1 MESMELVGLDQIKQA
16 AARLLGVAALTPL
29 ERSRVLTERS
39 GGPIFLKCENLQ
51 RTGAFKIRGAYNCI
65 AQLSD
70 EDRARGVVAAS
81 AGNHA
86 QGVALG
92 ASLLGVRS
100 TVFMPEGAALPKVE
114 ATARYGAQ
122 VVLEGSIYDEAFAAA
137 EAHAEQAGAVMVHP
151 FDHPD
156 VIAGQG
162 TVGLEIIEQ
171 LADVATIVVPV
182 GGGGLI
188 SGVAA
193 AAKSHNPSIRVIGVE
208 PVGAAGVALALESGK
223 VEQLP
228 TLSTVADGLAAQQ
241 AGELCLAHVQK
252 YVDELVMVTDE
263 EIGQA
268 LLLAVERGKL
278 LVEPAGAAGLAAI
291 MGGLDITYPA
301 AVIISGGNIDPLLLL
316 RVIRYGMGSAGRYFS
331 FRTRLFD
338 RPGELHRLS
347 GVISQAG
354 ANIVGIEHRREGTE
368 PRLLGDVEVAI
379 QVETRGSEHVDSLI
393 ERLSRAGYTV
403 ERI

>member
-1 MESMELVGLDQIKQA
+1 MELVGIDQISEA
-16 AARLLGVAALTPL
+16 AARLVGVAAKTPL
-29 ERSRVLTERS
+29 EVSRVLSERA
-39 GGPIFLKCENLQ
+39 GGEVFLKCENLQ

-65 AQLSD
+65 AKLSD
-70 EDRARGVVAAS
+70 AERDRGVVAAS

-92 ASLLGVRS
+92 ASLLGVKA

-114 ATARYGAQ
+114 ATARYGAE

-137 EAHAEQAGAVMVHP
+137 EAFAAKAGAVMVHP

-162 TVGLEIIEQ
+162 TVGLEILEQ
-171 LADVATIVVPV
+171 LAGVATIVVPV

-188 SGVAA
+188 SGIGA
-193 AAKSHNPSIRVIGVE
+193 AAKAMNPGIRIVGVE
-208 PVGAAGVALALESGK
+208 PVGAAGVALALESGR
-223 VEQLP
+223 VEEVP
-228 TLSTVADGLAAQQ
+228 VLSTVADGLAAKQ
-241 AGELCLAHVQK
+241 AGELCLAHVQR
-252 YVDELVMVTDE
+252 YVDEMITVTDE

-268 LLLAVERGKL
+268 LLLAVERAKL
-278 LVEPAGAAGLAAI
+278 LVEPAGAAGVAGILSSRTH
-291 MGGLDITYPA
+291 ITFPA
-301 AVIISGGNIDPLLLL
+301 AVVISGGNIDPLLLL

-331 FRTRLFD
+331 FRTTLFD
-338 RPGELHRLS
+338 RPGELHTLS
-347 GVISQAG
+347 GVIAAAG

-379 QVETRGSEHVDSLI
+379 QVETRGPDHVETLI
-393 ERLSRAGYTV
+393 ARLGEEGYTV
-403 ERI
+403 QPI